1 MNKYFLLNKYIT
13 MSSIDRNP
21 SFKTL
26 ARHEGARA
34 GLKTVKNA
42 GNMIVQDKVVPDASE
57 FIRFK
62 KMFAVN
68 KDRNGKKRYA

>member
-1 MNKYFLLNKYIT
+1 

-26 ARHEGARA
+26 VRHEGARA

-42 GNMIVQDKVVPDASE
+42 GNLLVQDKVVPDASD
-57 FIRFK
+57 FVRFK
-62 KMFAVN
+62 KTVAVI